1 MLPDVFCPFD
11 VAIGGVGEIANI
23 LIAGPYVLMICFIC
37 RKVKSYKNV
46 LIGGIVGTI
55 FMALVGAVVDYYI
68 VFPLYALVMP
78 MDVIINMGTVLNPK
92 VTDLFT
98 FMIWIVIP
106 FNLLKGAIMTVVILP
121 LYKKME
127 KILGVK

>member
-1 MLPDVFCPFD
+1 
-11 VAIGGVGEIANI
+11 
-23 LIAGPYVLMICFIC
+23 
-37 RKVKSYKNV
+37 
-46 LIGGIVGTI
+46 
-55 FMALVGAVVDYYI
+55 
-68 VFPLYALVMP
+68 

-127 KILGVK
+127 KILGIKQIINKKTCPLTRAGLLVFDTLNYNKYSRIY

>member
-1 MLPDVFCPFD
+1 MGAVPGFIIVVIKNLLQAVSGSTT
-11 VAIGGVGEIANI
+11 GGVGEIAYI

-46 LIGGIVGTI
+46 LIGCIVGTI

-78 MDVIINMGTVLNPK
+78 MDVIINMGSVLSP
-92 VTDLFT
+92 
-98 FMIWIVIP
+98 
-106 FNLLKGAIMTVVILP
+106 
-121 LYKKME
+121 
-127 KILGVK
+127 

>member
-1 MLPDVFCPFD
+1 MIF
-11 VAIGGVGEIANI
+11 
-23 LIAGPYVLMICFIC
+23 ICFIC

-68 VFPLYALVMP
+68 VFPLYGLVMP
-78 MDVIINMGTVLNPK
+78 MDAIISMGTVLNHR

-98 FMIWIVIP
+98 FMIWLVIP
-106 FNLLKGAIMTVVILP
+106 FNILKGAIMTVVILP